1 MHALHI
7 HILAVEGARPLP
19 EGVAV
24 PPVEH
29 SIPHNAARVQRS
41 QASDMNTAAVANLRM
56 ELGAKN
62 APSEGDV
69 VPHSM
74 LMQVQVVEV
83 HSLMSRS
90 GGDTYFQRI
99 VAL

>member
-1 MHALHI
+1 
-7 HILAVEGARPLP
+7 
-19 EGVAV
+19 
-24 PPVEH
+24 
-29 SIPHNAARVQRS
+29 
-41 QASDMNTAAVANLRM
+41 MNMAAVANLRM

-74 LMQVQVVEV
+74 LVLVQVVEV

-90 GGDTYFQRI
+90 GVDTYFQRI

>member
-1 MHALHI
+1 
-7 HILAVEGARPLP
+7 
-19 EGVAV
+19 
-24 PPVEH
+24 
-29 SIPHNAARVQRS
+29 
-41 QASDMNTAAVANLRM
+41 MNTAAVASLRM

-62 APSEGDV
+62 ALSEGDV

-74 LMQVQVVEV
+74 LMQVQAEEV

-90 GGDTYFQRI
+90 GADTYFQRI